1 MDALSMLSAGT
12 LGLIVLI
19 VFLGGLIKGFLGFG
33 MPLFA
38 TPLLALFMPLLSVV
52 PMMAVPVLLSNIY
65 QAKFSRDSIEYVRRF
80 WPLAIGQVV
89 GVSIGVQILVSADT
103 DVLKFFL
110 GMIVLINVSLRL
122 SKFKLVI
129 SRDREK
135 VSGPIGGLMA
145 GIVGGT
151 TSFVGPLLVLYL
163 SSLKNFSKDDF
174 VKAIALL
181 YLVGFI
187 PMYGGLVALG
197 AFNWGQLIGSVAI
210 CLPMLAGIWMGE
222 RARSIVSESLFEK
235 GVMITLSLIAISL
248 IYRSTESMLE
258 AF

>member
-1 MDALSMLSAGT
+1 MLPAET
-12 LGLIVLI
+12 LGLIILI
-19 VFLGGLIKGFLGFG
+19 IFLGGLIKGFLGFG

-38 TPLLALFMPLLSVV
+38 TPLLALFMPLLSVI
-52 PMMAVPVLLSNIY
+52 PMMAAPVLLSNIY
-65 QAKFSRDSIEYVRRF
+65 QAKFSRESIKYIRRF
-80 WPLAIGQVV
+80 WPLGIGQII
-89 GVSIGVQILVSADT
+89 GVSIGVHILVSADT
-103 DVLKFFL
+103 NILKFCL
-110 GMIVLINVSLRL
+110 GMIVLVNVSLRI

-135 VSGPIGGLMA
+135 ISGPIGGLMA
-145 GIVGGT
+145 GLIGGM

-163 SSLKNFSKDDF
+163 SSLKNLSKDDF

-187 PMYGGLVALG
+187 PMYGGLAALD
-197 AFNWGQLIGSVAI
+197 AFSWGQLIGSAAI
-210 CLPMLAGIWMGE
+210 CLPMLTGIWLGE
-222 RARSIVSESLFEK
+222 RVRSVVSEPLFEK
-235 GVMITLSLIAISL
+235 GIMITLSLIAISL

>member
-1 MDALSMLSAGT
+1 
-12 LGLIVLI
+12 
-19 VFLGGLIKGFLGFG
+19 
-33 MPLFA
+33 
-38 TPLLALFMPLLSVV
+38 
-52 PMMAVPVLLSNIY
+52 
-65 QAKFSRDSIEYVRRF
+65 
-80 WPLAIGQVV
+80 
-89 GVSIGVQILVSADT
+89 
-103 DVLKFFL
+103 
-110 GMIVLINVSLRL
+110 MIVLINVSLRL

-197 AFNWGQLIGSVAI
+197 AFSWGQLIGSVAI